1 MPNLYAYASFHVEHV
16 DKEYAAGAEPEA
28 EFQEPEG
35 QYEAADP
42 EQELEAEFTNSF
54 SQQGKPQCMLNPL
67 PFTIE
72 SYNYCYAYALKFIG
86 IDWYLVA

>member
-42 EQELEAEFTNSF
+42 EQELEADFTDSF
-54 SQQGKPQCMLNPL
+54 SQQGKPRCMLNPL
-67 PFTIE
+67 PITIE
-72 SYNYCYAYALKFIG
+72 S
-86 IDWYLVA
+86 

>member
-16 DKEYAAGAEPEA
+16 DKEYAAEA

-42 EQELEAEFTNSF
+42 EQELEVDFTDSF
-54 SQQGKPQCMLNPL
+54 SQQGKPRCMLNHYRL
-67 PFTIE
+67 QLSLKIITIPMHL
-72 SYNYCYAYALKFIG
+72 SL
-86 IDWYLVA
+86 

>member
-16 DKEYAAGAEPEA
+16 DKKYTAGAEPEA

-42 EQELEAEFTNSF
+42 EQEQEADFTDSF
-54 SQQGKPQCMLNPL
+54 SQQGKHRCMINPVT
-67 PFTIE
+67 FTIE
-72 SYNYCYAYALKFIG
+72 SYNCCYIYALS
-86 IDWYLVA
+86 L